1 MSGGTGNGYYHGM
14 PRRTERV
21 VRSALPPVTKK
32 QFVRFE
38 LTEALSTGDATA
50 DADILDQYGVGAEHG
65 ITEGITVRNYETSAA
80 GVYRWEGVSG
90 AVGLA
95 AWNGG
100 TEFVI
105 IDLECP

>member
-1 MSGGTGNGYYHGM
+1 MNNYL
-14 PRRTERV
+14 PRRTERIS
-21 VRSALPPVTKK
+21 RGALPPVTRK
-32 QFVRFE
+32 QFIRFE
-38 LTEALSTGDATA
+38 LTETLSTGDASAT
-50 DADILDQYGVGAEHG
+50 ADILTQYGPGAEHG
-65 ITEGITVRNYETSAA
+65 ITESITVLNYETSTG